1 MITHMSEY
9 SEKMQ
14 EVVTAW
20 KPYLDSIDDWHQ
32 VVKGLEPKPTGCGPV
47 YELPNPIDRPNESFA
62 IADMS
67 ELAVSE
73 PHYHPNGETE
83 IYVVLQGSGTIVV
96 GMKEERI
103 EKGSVIVTP
112 PDTTHFTIPDGDLVL
127 AVINTP
133 PFEPENYVV
142 VNDTDHAVGFDQEQF
157 VRLSE

>member
-1 MITHMSEY
+1 MSEY
-9 SEKMQ
+9 SEKMD
-14 EVVTAW
+14 EVVAAW
-20 KPYLDSIDDWHQ
+20 KPYLDAISDWRE
-32 VVKGLEPKPTGCGPV
+32 VIEGIEPKPTGCGPV

-67 ELAVSE
+67 ELKVSE
-73 PHYHPNGETE
+73 PHYHANGETE
-83 IYVVLQGSGTIVV
+83 IYVVLQGLGTIVV